1 MRKLI
6 TAALAAL
13 ALTGAQSAQAASF
26 DLNLNDYSLQAKLA
40 GPVSSGA
47 HGDSLMHLRFLYNE
61 KKSLTMTSADLEF
74 QAMIE
79 NVPGFGLGLG
89 VGVVGGRKK
98 SSRANQD
105 IFGVPVGLRLY
116 FQPAGAENLEF
127 QGKVFYTPK
136 LLSFADLDRMLER
149 RVRAGYA
156 ISPAVQI
163 YIEYQHIRANFDD
176 LNSRTIDDNVRVGFK
191 ARF

>member
-1 MRKLI
+1 MKKLV
-6 TAALAAL
+6 TAALVAL
-13 ALTGAQSAQAASF
+13 TMTGAQQAQAASF
-26 DLNLNDYSLQAKLA
+26 DLNLNDYSVQAKLA
-40 GPVSSGA
+40 GPVA
-47 HGDSLMHLRFLYNE
+47 NDAQLHLRFLYND
-61 KKSLTMTSADLEF
+61 KRSLTMSSADLEF

-79 NVPGFGLGLG
+79 EAPGFGIGLG
-89 VGVVGGRKK
+89 VGVLGGRKK
-98 SSRANQD
+98 SSKANQD
-105 IFGVPVGLRLY
+105 MLGVPVGLRFY

-149 RVRAGYA
+149 RARIGYA
-156 ISPAVQI
+156 ISPTVQI

-176 LNSRTIDDNVRVGFK
+176 LNNRTIDNNIRVGFK